1 MDWYISKQERRRRLL
16 AKILS
21 FVVLFVVAL
30 VGMFGPV
37 IAYRLASGIP
47 LVGHDLE
54 YESWVIIA
62 GGAIGGSLG
71 SWLAYRILVI
81 IGGYTDRAIK
91 VMWFGKRS

>member
-30 VGMFGPV
+30 VGMFGP
-37 IAYRLASGIP
+37 ASGIP